1 MNESSRSGGG
11 GTGGAGDGGR
21 VVYPPLTATNY
32 VSWSIRVQAIMEDQG
47 VWEVVEPEEA
57 ESSTAR
63 TAAEKEKATAKDK
76 KAKAHLL
83 QCLPDDL
90 LMQVAK
96 KKTGKEIWDCLKA
109 RFVGADRVRDARLQ
123 TLKAEF
129 DALKMREDESI
140 DEYAG
145 KLTSMSVRYSNFGGT
160 LDDSTMVKKLFDTV
174 PDKFISV
181 VAGIE

>member
-1 MNESSRSGGG
+1 MSDAPRS
-11 GTGGAGDGGR
+11 GGAGDGGR
-21 VVYPPLTATNY
+21 VVYPLLTATNY

-47 VWEVVEPEEA
+47 VWEVVEPPEGEPA
-57 ESSTAR
+57 TAR
-63 TAAEKEKATAKDK
+63 TTAEKEKATAKDK
-76 KAKAHLL
+76 KVKAHLL

-96 KKTGKEIWDCLKA
+96 KKTGKEVWDCLKA

-129 DALKMREDESI
+129 DALRMKEEEPI

-145 KLTSMSVRYSNFGGT
+145 KLNAMSVRYSNLGGT
-160 LDDSTMVKKLFDTV
+160 LDDATMVKKLFDTV
-174 PDKFISV
+174 PERFLGV
-181 VAGIE
+181 VAGIEQ